1 MRSMVKTLASSLAIA
16 AVVTV
21 STPAFALTINLSDTG
36 NVAANNGFRK
46 AADIWES
53 VFKDDVTVNIA
64 SGFAALG
71 QNIIGQAGSAYIGTD
86 YAIMKAA
93 LSADATSAADAV
105 MVAGLP
111 AGDSYSKLINGTW
124 QSANLYGG
132 QSYTQTDV
140 QSLQMTRANAKA
152 MGLIAGNDTAIDG
165 EITFSSN
172 FNFDF
177 DSSDGISAGSMDF
190 IGVALHEI
198 GHALGFVSG
207 VDVLDYY
214 SYFGGSVYSDLAY
227 SPFATPLDFTR
238 CSDES
243 EAKGADIDWTAGSAP
258 KHFAIN
264 GQCASGARIDNAW
277 STGSFQGDGR
287 QASHWKDNASLGIL
301 DPTANYGEFLQISAL
316 DIFAFDVIGW
326 DLEKKHASVP
336 EPSGLVLMGVVLVGL
351 GFVRR
356 RRVLLNR

>member
-1 MRSMVKTLASSLAIA
+1 MLLNIKKFAGGLAVA
-16 AVVTV
+16 AVITT
-21 STPAFALTINLSDTG
+21 SAPSFALSIKLSDTG

-53 VFKDDVTVNIA
+53 IFKDDVTVNIA
-64 SGFAALG
+64 SGFASLG
-71 QNIIGQAGSAYIGTD
+71 QNIIGQAGSAFIGSD

-93 LSADATSAADAV
+93 LGADAASAADAV

-111 AGDSYSKLINGTW
+111 AGESYSKLINGTW
-124 QSANLYGG
+124 ESAYFYGNQG
-132 QSYTQTDV
+132 YTQSGV
-140 QSLQMTRANAKA
+140 QSVQMTRANAKA
-152 MGLIAGNDTAIDG
+152 MGLIAGDDVTIDG
-165 EITFSSN
+165 EITFSSD

-177 DSSDGISAGSMDF
+177 DSSDGISMGSMDF

-214 SYFGGSVYSDLAY
+214 SYFEGAIYSDAAY

-243 EAKGADIDWTAGSAP
+243 EAKGADIDWTAGSGA

-264 GQCASGARIDNAW
+264 GQCASGARVDNAW
-277 STGSFQGDGR
+277 STGSFQGDGQ
-287 QASHWKDNASLGIL
+287 QASHWRDNAGLGIL
-301 DPTANYGEFLQISAL
+301 DPTAGYGEFLQISQL
-316 DIFAFDVIGW
+316 DLFAFDVIGW
-326 DLEKKHASVP
+326 DLEQKNTSVP
-336 EPSGLVLMGVVLVGL
+336 ESSCLVLLSAALLGL
-351 GFVRR
+351 GAMRR
-356 RRVLLNR
+356 RRVR

>member
-1 MRSMVKTLASSLAIA
+1 MVKKLTSGLAIA
-16 AVVTV
+16 AVVTTA
-21 STPAFALTINLSDTG
+21 TPAFALTINLSDTG

-53 VFKDDVTVNIA
+53 IFKDDVTVNIA

-71 QNIIGQAGSAYIGTD
+71 QNIIGQARSANIGTD

-132 QSYTQTDV
+132 QSYTQTGV
-140 QSLQMTRANAKA
+140 QGLQMTRANAKA

-165 EITFSSN
+165 EITFSSD
-172 FNFDF
+172 FSFDF
-177 DSSDGISAGSMDF
+177 DSSNGISVGSMDF
-190 IGVALHEI
+190 IGIALHEI

-207 VDVLDYY
+207 VDILDYY
-214 SYFGGSVYSDLAY
+214 SYFGGPVYSDVAY
-227 SPFATPLDFTR
+227 SPYATPLDFTR

-243 EAKGADIDWTAGSAP
+243 EAKGADMDWTANAAAKS
-258 KHFAIN
+258 FAIN
-264 GQCASGARIDNAW
+264 GQCASGARVDNAW

-287 QASHWKDNASLGIL
+287 QASHWKDNSDFGIL
-301 DPTANYGEFLQISAL
+301 DPTASYGEFLQISQL

-326 DLEKKHASVP
+326 DLEQKATAVP
-336 EPSGLVLMGVVLVGL
+336 ESSGLVLLGSALLAL

-356 RRVLLNR
+356 RRALLNR